1 MDVALAQALVYNAFQ
16 ADRAALVLRK
26 HRDVQQDQASALIQL
41 VKQAAPD
48 GTGQLID
55 VRG

>member
-16 ADRAALVLRK
+16 ADRAVLVLRK
-26 HRDVQQDQASALIQL
+26 HRDVQQDQAAALLQL
-41 VKQAAPD
+41 VRQAAPD